1 MIFTLKT
8 LRNPEIVF
16 QIPGSPNTLSTM
28 KDVTFS
34 HSQRKAWRGGNE
46 KLGFLTSCPSFF
58 RTRQIRFSLCC
69 FMMTSL
75 KLPPQDE
82 GAKVFMTT
90 KFLSLTLIR
99 KSLPVL
105 IVTSSYISF
114 IGNDYILWK
123 ELNYLVKVL
132 RKELNYL
139 VKVVRIHFTF
149 FGEVCLN

>member
-1 MIFTLKT
+1 
-8 LRNPEIVF
+8 
-16 QIPGSPNTLSTM
+16 
-28 KDVTFS
+28 
-34 HSQRKAWRGGNE
+34 
-46 KLGFLTSCPSFF
+46 
-58 RTRQIRFSLCC
+58 
-69 FMMTSL
+69 MMTSL

-149 FGEVCLN
+149 FGEVYLN